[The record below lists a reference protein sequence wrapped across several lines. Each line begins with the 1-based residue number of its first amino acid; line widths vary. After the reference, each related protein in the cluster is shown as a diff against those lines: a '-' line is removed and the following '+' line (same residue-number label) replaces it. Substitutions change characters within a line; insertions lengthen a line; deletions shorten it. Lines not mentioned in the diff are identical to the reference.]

1 MGSDY
6 LSPTAQVTDKAII
19 ILIFTQTMAIRMYIL
34 HVAQMFL
41 ISYRCH
47 QMHISYIIQIGG
59 LDENVKKRT
68 LENGRHCVLA
78 EHRFENIKR
87 KL

>member
-1 MGSDY
+1 
-6 LSPTAQVTDKAII
+6 
-19 ILIFTQTMAIRMYIL
+19 MAIRMYIL

-59 LDENVKKRT
+59 LDENVQKRT
-68 LENGRHCVLA
+68 LEMAAIVFLLNTDLKTSNASSKYNPVKVL
-78 EHRFENIKR
+78 
-87 KL
+87 L

>member
-59 LDENVKKRT
+59 LDENVQRRT
-68 LENGRHCVLA
+68 LENGSHCFLA
-78 EHRFENIKR
+78 EHRFENIKC